1 MSKMNVFISIILNFL
16 FVLTLNAQDFKWG
29 KPSKAEIELE
39 KVNFEPDANAVVLY
53 DKGNMQISY
62 NNYSLYVTKRIKIL
76 AKAGEE
82 EANVSIPYYKG
93 FSKIS
98 NLKAQ
103 TLNEENGKIVA
114 TELSSKDF
122 YDVDINQYWAE
133 KRFFLTNVKPG
144 SILEYQYALVSENI
158 VSIDAWNFQDDLPK
172 LYSEF
177 TYQLTADYDY
187 MIIRIGEELV
197 KKYKNNTK
205 SSTLSLTNISSYDK
219 IKYVYNKVDQSERI
233 KFQLKGYVGGNGYE
247 SVMSDWKSL
256 VSEMEGEY
264 NGNRNP
270 QAVKKYAEQ
279 IPTGKDDLETL
290 NNVLKRF
297 KSDFRWD
304 NFIGIYQSKSES
316 KTLSDRNG
324 SNAELNLLLN
334 DILKAKNIKA
344 EIGLVSSRRNG
355 RLIATYPYIRQFNRT
370 FNVVTIGNTNYV
382 IDAAEFDLNQIKF
395 PSLDLYNHYAL
406 LLTKGAKESFVQFNQ
421 NPSQYDLRLKY
432 VIDTDKN
439 QINVHRQDKMVGYFV
454 DIDMFNTKKIN
465 ESQFIQSFTNE
476 ILPFHFDLTTI
487 GDIEFKN
494 NTFYE
499 INSRSQSD
507 WKNPNF
513 FSVQNPLMQWI
524 SNYSF
529 EENERTRM
537 IEFDYPYHFNIIAE
551 VKIPAGYTVTIP
563 SNYNQKILENP
574 DLQYY
579 QEARLEGEKLTL
591 IYQFFLGKAI
601 WNAEEYSTLKK
612 DFAKIK
618 PISNLEI
625 LIKKN

>member
-1 MSKMNVFISIILNFL
+1 MSKKNVFISIILNFL

-39 KVNFEPDANAVVLY
+39 KVSFEPDATAVVLY

-93 FSKIS
+93 SSKIS

-103 TLNEENGKIVA
+103 TLNEENGKIIA

-133 KRFFLTNVKPG
+133 KRFAFTNVKPG

-256 VSEMEGEY
+256 VSEIEGEY

-279 IPTGKDDLETL
+279 IPNGKDDMETL
-290 NNVLKRF
+290 MNVLKDF
-297 KSDFRWD
+297 KTNFRWD

-334 DILKAKNIKA
+334 DILKAKNINA

-537 IEFDYPYHFNIIAE
+537 IEFDYPYHFKIIAE
-551 VKIPAGYTVTIP
+551 VKIPAGYTVNIP
-563 SNYNQKILENP
+563 SNFNQKILENP

-601 WNAEEYSTLKK
+601 WNAEEYSTLKN